1 MDEIDLVNEGLEYFN
16 KGDFKVCLSMFNSAI
31 KMNPNCKEAHLN
43 KGIVLN
49 ALNKM
54 SEAIESFEYCLKL
67 SPNYTSALIGL
78 GNSYLKLEDYKTA
91 LTYFENALKLKNNLP
106 LALQG
111 KCICLYE
118 LKNKEEAN
126 KIINELNN
134 DNNKEE
140 SKDIIQYLIKGNMA
154 KDENNFQEAINCYDK
169 CLELNNNSYE
179 AYYNKALCEIA
190 LNQNDNAIK
199 NLDNAL
205 NIQKDFPQALDAK
218 GCIFYSNNQ
227 FAEALKCYNE
237 LASKYNTND
246 DYHFKKASTLVE
258 LKQYDEAIKS
268 FDETIKLNP
277 NNIKAMKRISY
288 MLIQEGLLLEAL
300 IYLKKVRKIDRDE
313 PAILKEIE
321 ECQQL
326 ISYKRELDDN
336 KIINDWNKCY
346 ELSSKLIKKCPKCF
360 DIKLIYLESMV
371 NSYQIEEALNYYKND
386 FNQNEKQ
393 LENVQILIIKAYFN
407 DGKYEKSKQLLL
419 NYLSNAKDSNLIEKI
434 KKLSDKLEQI
444 ESLKEKANNYYKE
457 NNFTEAIN
465 VYNELLSLDNNNK
478 IFNALILSNRSLC
491 YYKMRDLF
499 NALHDINASIKLNDK
514 YWKSFQRRANINI
527 RLKYSEQAKDDLRR
541 VLELDPSN
549 KEARKLLEDILKEE
563 RKKGNKDLYTILGVS
578 QNATF
583 EEIRKEYKKLAFKWH
598 PDRNGETEEKK
609 IFAEKKF
616 KEINAAYNI
625 LFDPNKRDIYDK
637 TGKET
642 NFEQKYETRNDSND
656 NKYNDNKRERSRDKE
671 EYMKDGFH
679 Y

>member
-1 MDEIDLVNEGLEYFN
+1 MSLWEAKKLKGNEEFKKKNYAAAVGLYTEGIQLDPSQDVLYSNRGLSYMNLNEPEKAKMDFS
-16 KGDFKVCLSMFNSAI
+16 K
-31 KMNPNCKEAHLN
+31 
-43 KGIVLN
+43 
-49 ALNKM
+49 
-54 SEAIESFEYCLKL
+54 AIE
-67 SPNYTSALIGL
+67 
-78 GNSYLKLEDYKTA
+78 
-91 LTYFENALKLKNNLP
+91 
-106 LALQG
+106 
-111 KCICLYE
+111 
-118 LKNKEEAN
+118 
-126 KIINELNN
+126 
-134 DNNKEE
+134 
-140 SKDIIQYLIKGNMA
+140 
-154 KDENNFQEAINCYDK
+154 
-169 CLELNNNSYE
+169 
-179 AYYNKALCEIA
+179 
-190 LNQNDNAIK
+190 
-199 NLDNAL
+199 
-205 NIQKDFPQALDAK
+205 
-218 GCIFYSNNQ
+218 
-227 FAEALKCYNE
+227 
-237 LASKYNTND
+237 
-246 DYHFKKASTLVE
+246 
-258 LKQYDEAIKS
+258 
-268 FDETIKLNP
+268 LNP

-346 ELSSKLIKKCPKCF
+346 ELSSKLIKKCYKCF

-642 NFEQKYETRNDSND
+642 NFEQKYEARNDSDD
-656 NKYNDNKRERSRDKE
+656 NKYNGNKRERSRDKE